1 MTENVKKIER
11 NKKVFFQ
18 KLVSTLIVSIPLF
31 QKLLCSK
38 QPILNSTQTFL
49 KPIVLVSNIALGS
62 ISHNF
67 CTTLINSV
75 P

>member
-1 MTENVKKIER
+1 MTENVKKLKER
-11 NKKVFFQ
+11 KKVFFQ

-31 QKLLCSK
+31 ELLCSK

-49 KPIVLVSNIALGS
+49 KPIVLVSNVALGS